1 MAADSQAL
9 QRAQKS
15 LEGLALGD
23 AFGETFFM
31 SWEMTVRYTNSGKI
45 PGPPYDFTDD
55 FITQVIDRRETQPGP
70 WKWTDDT
77 AMAIEIVECLA
88 THGEINSDDLA
99 QRFSRRYQ
107 MNPSRGYGGAMHSL
121 LPRLSFEPWQEAA
134 PNLFDG
140 QGSYGNGS
148 AMRVA
153 PLGAYFAD
161 DLDACIE
168 NARRS
173 ALVTHA
179 HEEGVAGAIAVAVA
193 AAFST
198 KLGADVPL
206 GAEFIEL
213 VLPHVPKSE
222 VRWRLV
228 EARDLHEAS
237 TGEEAALDLGSG
249 MAVSAQDTVPFVIWC
264 AAQHLDNYEEAL
276 WLTVSGLGDRDTTCA
291 MVGGIVANSS
301 KTPMPDEWLA
311 AREPLPFG

>member
-1 MAADSQAL
+1 MNAL

-15 LEGLALGD
+15 LEGLAVGD

-31 SWEMTVRYTNSGKI
+31 SWEMAVRYQESGKLT
-45 PGPPYDFTDD
+45 GPPYDFTDD
-55 FITQVIDRRETQPGP
+55 FIQQLIDSREIQLGP
-70 WKWTDDT
+70 WRWTDDT

-88 THGEINSDDLA
+88 AHGEIVSDDLA
-99 QRFSRRYQ
+99 QRFSLRYKAEP
-107 MNPSRGYGGAMHSL
+107 NRGYGGAMHSL
-121 LPRLSFEPWQEAA
+121 LPALAYESWQKAA
-134 PNLFDG
+134 PNLFEG
-140 QGSYGNGS
+140 QGSYGNGA

-193 AAFST
+193 AAYAT
-198 KLGADVPL
+198 HLGTQTPHGV
-206 GAEFIEL
+206 EFLDL
-213 VLPHVPKSE
+213 VLPLIPDSE
-222 VRWRLV
+222 VKNRIV
-228 EARDLHEAS
+228 EARSLADAT

-249 MAVSAQDTVPFVIWC
+249 YAVSAQDTVPFVLWC
-264 AAQHLDNYEEAL
+264 AAQHPDNYEEAL

-291 MVGGIVANSS
+291 MVGGIVVNSSSASIPSQWQANS
-301 KTPMPDEWLA
+301 
-311 AREPLPFG
+311 EPITIL